1 MKLRYPFKSAIFL
14 RRYKRFL
21 ADVQMPN
28 GEVVTVHCPNTGAMT
43 HCMVEGSPCWY
54 SSSENTKRKYA
65 HTLEL
70 ITTSTGHLACINSA
84 RANTL
89 VKEAVTH
96 QRIKELTDY
105 DAIRAEVKYGDE
117 NSRIDFL
124 LSGLDRADCYV
135 EVKSVTL
142 GLKCGQGLFPDA
154 PSQRGTKHLREL
166 IKVVGQQRRAVL
178 LFCIQHE
185 GINRLS
191 VATQID
197 PDYSRAL
204 TEAIN
209 AGVEVLAYKA
219 EISNSELTLV
229 APLKCLF

>member
-1 MKLRYPFKSAIFL
+1 MKPNYPFKPAIFL

-21 ADVQMPN
+21 ADLQMAN

-54 SSSENTKRKYA
+54 SSSDNTKRKYA

-70 ITTSTGHLACINSA
+70 ITTSTGHLACINST
-84 RANTL
+84 RANVL
-89 VKEAVTH
+89 VKEAIEQHV
-96 QRIKELTDY
+96 IKELTNY
-105 DAIRAEVKYGDE
+105 DSIRAEVKYGDE

-124 LSGLDRADCYV
+124 LSGPNKADCYV

-142 GLKCGQGLFPDA
+142 GLSCGQGLFPDA
-154 PSQRGTKHLREL
+154 PSKRGTKHLREL
-166 IKVVGQQRRAVL
+166 IEMVKQQHRAVL

-185 GINRLS
+185 GINRFS
-191 VATQID
+191 VAKQID
-197 PDYSRAL
+197 PDYSQTL

-219 EISNSELTLV
+219 EISSAELTLV
-229 APLKCLF
+229 SSLECIF

>member
-1 MKLRYPFKSAIFL
+1 MKLEYPFKPAIFL

-21 ADVQMPN
+21 ADLQMVS

-54 SSSENTKRKYA
+54 SSSNSTKRKYA

-70 ITTSTGHLACINSA
+70 ITTSTGHLACINSS
-84 RANTL
+84 RANAL
-89 VKEAVTH
+89 VKEAIA
-96 QRIKELTDY
+96 QQLIKELTGY
-105 DAIRAEVKYGDE
+105 DAIKAEVKYGDE

-124 LSGLDRADCYV
+124 LSGANRADCYV

-154 PSQRGTKHLREL
+154 PSKRGTKHLREL
-166 IKVVGQQRRAVL
+166 IAMVRQRHRAVL
-178 LFCIQHE
+178 VFCVQHQ
-185 GINRLS
+185 GISRLS

-197 PDYSRAL
+197 PDYSQTM

-209 AGVEVLAYKA
+209 AGVEVIAYKT
-219 EISNSELTLV
+219 EISNAELTLV
-229 APLKCLF
+229 SPLECIF